1 MREIQGRRAVKF
13 KVSESLS
20 NEEVQRGLKYVV
32 RDGVASQS
40 MAIFTGGA
48 FLIAFAVK
56 LGASNFVIG
65 LLAAVGPLAQLLQL
79 PSILLVERLRN
90 RRAIAVISA
99 GIGRLFW
106 LPIILI
112 PFVFNENI
120 RVPILLV
127 SLGLSSALAAVS
139 SCSWN
144 SWMRD
149 LIPQNI
155 LGAFF
160 SRRMRIST
168 GVGIVLSFLAAF
180 YVDNWKKL
188 FAEYELQGYSILFL
202 AGLAAGMLGIYFLSR
217 IPEKRMAQTGDK
229 PSLLRLFGRPFRD
242 ENFRKLI
249 TFLCSWNFAVNLAG
263 PFFMVYMLRRL
274 GLSMSLIIGLGIV
287 SQVMNFAFLRIW
299 GKFTDLYSNKSVLAI
314 SGPLFIFS
322 ILAWV
327 FTTMPE
333 KYFLTVPL
341 LILIHIL
348 MGLSS
353 AGVSLA
359 TGNISLKLAP
369 EGQATAY
376 LATSSVFGSLA
387 AGIAPILGGKF
398 ADFFAGREI
407 AWTLKYTGPV
417 RELSFPTLNIQQWDF
432 FFLLA
437 FLAGLYS
444 LRRLAKVKEVGEVEE
459 KVVMNQLFAEVKG
472 QVRILSSVE
481 GLRQMISFPFSLLRD
496 LGVRKDSD
504 VDETD

>member
-1 MREIQGRRAVKF
+1 MKF
-13 KVSESLS
+13 EVRDSLS
-20 NEEVQRGLKYVV
+20 NEEVQKGLKYIV

-65 LLAAVGPLAQLLQL
+65 LLAAIGPLTQLLQL

-90 RRAIAVISA
+90 RRVITVISA
-99 GIGRLFW
+99 GIGRLCW
-106 LPIILI
+106 LLIILI
-112 PFVFNENI
+112 PFVFGKKI
-120 RVPILLV
+120 GIPILLV
-127 SLGLSSALAAVS
+127 SLGLSSALSAVS

-149 LIPQNI
+149 LIPQSI

-160 SRRMRIST
+160 SRRMRIAT
-168 GVGIVLSFLAAF
+168 GVGIVLSFLAAL
-180 YVDNWKKL
+180 YLDKWKKA

-202 AGLAAGMLGIYFLSR
+202 VGLAVGMLGIYFLSR
-217 IPEKRMAQTGDK
+217 IPEKRMPETPEK
-229 PSLLRLFGRPFRD
+229 PRLLRLLVRPFRD

-249 TFLCSWNFAVNLAG
+249 AFLCSWNFAVNLAG

-274 GLSMSLIIGLGIV
+274 ELSMSLIIGLGIV

-314 SGPLFIFS
+314 SGPLFICS
-322 ILAWV
+322 ILAWT

-333 KYFLTVPL
+333 KYFLTIPL
-341 LILIHIL
+341 LIIIHIL

-359 TGNISLKLAP
+359 SGNISLKLAP

-376 LATSSVFGSLA
+376 LATSSVFGSVA
-387 AGIAPILGGKF
+387 AGISPILGGKF
-398 ADFFAGREI
+398 ADFFAGREL
-407 AWTLKYTGPV
+407 AWTLKYTSPV
-417 RELSFPTLNIQQWDF
+417 RELSLPTLNLQQWDF
-432 FFLLA
+432 FFLFA
-437 FLAGLYS
+437 FLVGLYS
-444 LRRLAKVKEVGEVEE
+444 LRRLAKVKEIGEVEE
-459 KVVMNQLFAEVKG
+459 KIVMNQLFAEVRG

-481 GLRQMISFPFSLLRD
+481 GLRQMIGFPFTVLRN
-496 LGVRKDSD
+496 LGIQKNSG
-504 VDETD
+504 EGGIG